1 MPCKNVIA
9 RLLLKD
15 GKAKVIQCE
24 PFTIKLTYE
33 TTEYTQPLTLGIDT
47 GSGTLG
53 AAVVDNNGN
62 VVYASKVVVRNDIKT
77 KMDQRRKYRRNRRN
91 RKTRYRKARFLN
103 RKNSIRKERFSPTV
117 TSKIQGHVR
126 EIEFVKSILPIS
138 KIVIECGSFD
148 PHLLKNPLLANP
160 KIRPWGYQQ
169 GENYGFANTRAM
181 ILARDNHTCQ
191 LCKGKHKDSKLE
203 VHHIIFRQNGG
214 SDEATNLITL
224 CHTCHYDL
232 HHGKISAQR
241 LKNLQGKAYGQLKH
255 ASQMNVIISQ
265 LKRLYPEAIETFGY
279 VTKANREVLGL
290 PKEHYIDAAVIAS
303 GGNTII
309 PSKILYQ
316 KRYIADGDFKQT
328 QGVRSEQ
335 RMERGKICGFRQFD
349 KVKYFGKKY
358 FILGKM
364 STGYAIL
371 CDIEGK
377 KIDFSFMPKGS
388 KTPKFALMK
397 RLTAR
402 SETLIMTINLEKNQF
417 VHPVKIINK
426 KHLQKIETHQQLSL
440 LDIM

>member
-1 MPCKNVIA
+1 M
-9 RLLLKD
+9 
-15 GKAKVIQCE
+15 
-24 PFTIKLTYE
+24 
-33 TTEYTQPLTLGIDT
+33 
-47 GSGTLG
+47 
-53 AAVVDNNGN
+53 
-62 VVYASKVVVRNDIKT
+62 
-77 KMDQRRKYRRNRRN
+77 
-91 RKTRYRKARFLN
+91 
-103 RKNSIRKERFSPTV
+103 
-117 TSKIQGHVR
+117 
-126 EIEFVKSILPIS
+126 
-138 KIVIECGSFD
+138 
-148 PHLLKNPLLANP
+148 
-160 KIRPWGYQQ
+160 
-169 GENYGFANTRAM
+169 
-181 ILARDNHTCQ
+181 
-191 LCKGKHKDSKLE
+191 
-203 VHHIIFRQNGG
+203 FRQNGG
-214 SDEATNLITL
+214 SDESTNLITL

-232 HHGKISAQR
+232 HHGKISAQK
-241 LKNLQGKAYGQLKH
+241 LKNLQGKAKGQLKH
-255 ASQMNVIISQ
+255 ATQMNVIISQ
-265 LKRLYPEAIETFGY
+265 LKKKYPDAIQTYGY

-377 KIDFSFMPKGS
+377 KIDFSFMPKGY

-402 SETLIMTINLEKNQF
+402 SETLIMTVNLEKNQL
-417 VHPVKIINK
+417 VQPVKIVHK
-426 KHLQKIETHQQLSL
+426 KHLPKIEKHQQLSL